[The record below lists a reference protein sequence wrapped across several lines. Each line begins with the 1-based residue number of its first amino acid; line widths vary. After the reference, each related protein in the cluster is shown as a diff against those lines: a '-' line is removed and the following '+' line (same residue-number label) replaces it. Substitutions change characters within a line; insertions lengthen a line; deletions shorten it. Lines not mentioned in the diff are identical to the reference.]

1 MATDRLGVIVWLFV
15 AILVSGV
22 CMIFAGKFLHIPLAI
37 VHKLLSVL
45 CLVLLLRSAGTL
57 RAIHEPPALSAAIVV
72 FALAYL
78 ASFATGAIQ
87 SIPACANS
95 VWLNLHR
102 TAAVMA
108 AIACAVA
115 TRFIAIAV
123 RS

>member
-1 MATDRLGVIVWLFV
+1 MATDRLGVIGWLFV
-15 AILVSGV
+15 VILVSGV
-22 CMIFAGKFLHIPLAI
+22 CMIFAGKFLHMPLAI

-57 RAIHEPPALSAAIVV
+57 RAIQAPPVLPAAIVV
-72 FALAYL
+72 FVLAYL
-78 ASFATGAIQ
+78 ASFVTGAIQ

-115 TRFIAIAV
+115 ARFIAIAV